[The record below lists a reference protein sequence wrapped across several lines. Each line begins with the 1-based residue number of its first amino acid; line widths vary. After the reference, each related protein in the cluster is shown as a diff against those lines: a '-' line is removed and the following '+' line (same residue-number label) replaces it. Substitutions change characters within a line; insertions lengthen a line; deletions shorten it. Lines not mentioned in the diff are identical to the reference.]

1 MSEPIIITEQQDGVA
16 RIWLNRPQVHNAFDD
31 TIIATLTGILRELD
45 SDSSVRVLVLGGRGR
60 SFCAGASLD
69 WMRRMAA
76 YTEAENLRDAG
87 ALARM
92 LHTLHS
98 FSRPTVARVHGAA
111 LAGATGLVAAC
122 DIAVAEIDAMFGT
135 TEVRLGL
142 IPATISPYVIA
153 AIGSRA
159 AGRYFLTGEKFDA
172 RQALALGLVH
182 EACEMQ
188 ELDNR
193 VEAVCRAVLAG
204 SPQAQRAAKALVRD
218 IAGRRIDQA
227 LLDDTSQRIAEARV
241 GAEAREGL
249 AAFFGKRPPSWR
261 MA

>member
-1 MSEPIIITEQQDGVA
+1 MSEPIIVTEVQNGIA
-16 RIWLNRPQVHNAFDD
+16 RIWLNRPEVHNAFDD
-31 TIIATLTGILRELD
+31 AVIATLTDTLRELD
-45 SDSSVRVLVLGGRGR
+45 GDAGVRVLVLGGRGR

-69 WMRRMAA
+69 WMRRMAT
-76 YTEAENLRDAG
+76 YTEAENLRDAS
-87 ALARM
+87 ALAKM

-159 AGRYFLTGEKFDA
+159 AGRYFLTGEKFDT

-182 EACEMQ
+182 EVCEMQ
-188 ELDNR
+188 DLDSR
-193 VEAVCRAVLAG
+193 VEDVCRALLAG
-204 SPQAQRAAKALVRD
+204 GPQAQRAAKALVRD
-218 IAGRRIDQA
+218 VAGSRIDQA
-227 LLDDTSQRIAEARV
+227 LLDDTSRRIAETRV
-241 GAEAREGL
+241 GAEARDGL
-249 AAFFGKRPPSWR
+249 TAFFDKRAPSWR